1 MLISGGTDALQTSV
15 IVCGLPL
22 CVIMVFM
29 MASYFKSM
37 KRLDEYDIYSKGD
50 LSVYDTSEK
59 ERLERVA
66 AAEAEA
72 SGSSVEKNE

>member
-1 MLISGGTDALQTSV
+1 MKLVRQVLQ
-15 IVCGLPL
+15 
-22 CVIMVFM
+22 
-29 MASYFKSM
+29 
-37 KRLDEYDIYSKGD
+37 E

-66 AAEAEA
+66 AAEAEV

>member
-1 MLISGGTDALQTSV
+1 
-15 IVCGLPL
+15 
-22 CVIMVFM
+22 MVFM